1 MRIYRMATWEQIHYR
16 PPTTERAVPPTSDN
30 VLF

>member
-1 MRIYRMATWEQIHYR
+1 MRIYRMATWEQILCR
-16 PPTTERAVPPTSDN
+16 PATTERAVPPTSDN